1 MRDGQTDSNC
11 CNQAIT
17 RFDILGGLRVRL
29 SFRVAVI
36 TFVLIVVFTFFPVAL
51 VFIILALVAGE
62 RRLRR
67 GQEGLSRGIVE
78 VFCARPIV
86 RLRA

>member
-1 MRDGQTDSNC
+1 LVGFSTTKVYSGIGADIVMES
-11 CNQAIT
+11 IT

-51 VFIILALVAGE
+51 VFIIVFIFIWLLS
-62 RRLRR
+62 
-67 GQEGLSRGIVE
+67 QENVDHEE
-78 VFCARPIV
+78 VRKV
-86 RLRA
+86 